1 MPGSFF
7 NQSMLFLHVSSV
19 LGVCRGMCV
28 RLHTSYTKASV
39 VYVILLGLLHPS
51 FFNEKEYYR
60 IYVKKIYSGMK

>member
-1 MPGSFF
+1 
-7 NQSMLFLHVSSV
+7 
-19 LGVCRGMCV
+19 MCV

-51 FFNEKEYYR
+51 FSNEKEYYR